1 MAIWGRTPGGA
12 FGVLAVSAV
21 VFAGLAAPAGASH
34 IPGATYTGT
43 STTGPSV
50 TFKVSANGAGIDEA
64 TLTDSGNQCSG
75 FNSSTRFYAN
85 GGMPLPISNHSFS
98 DPDFSFVF
106 DIAWQGSFSGPQSAS
121 GTITS
126 PQCTPQTLSWS
137 ATTSSPPPP
146 ACSDLSDNDGDGKVD
161 YPADPGCTGPSDNDE
176 TDPPPPPGAG
186 GGGTSER
193 CVVPNV
199 KRKRVPAAKRAIV
212 NADCRVGT
220 IGRAFSARVARGRI
234 ISQRPRAGAQR
245 PEGAKVNFVVS
256 KGPRRR

>member
-1 MAIWGRTPGGA
+1 MTRTRRIAVPTPIA
-12 FGVLAVSAV
+12 LGVLL
-21 VFAGLAAPAGASH
+21 AGLAAPAGASH

-43 STTGPSV
+43 SSTGPSV

-64 TLTDSGNQCSG
+64 TLTDSGNQCAG
-75 FNSSTRFYAN
+75 FGSSTRFYAN
-85 GGMPLPISNHSFS
+85 GGTPLPISNHSFS
-98 DPDFSFVF
+98 DPDFSFTF

-126 PQCTPQTLSWS
+126 PQCTPQTLSWT

-146 ACSDLSDNDGDGKVD
+146 
-161 YPADPGCTGPSDNDE
+161 
-176 TDPPPPPGAG
+176 PP
-186 GGGTSER
+186 ER

-199 KRKRVPAAKRAIV
+199 KRKLVPAAKRAIV
-212 NADCRVGT
+212 NADCRVGA

-234 ISQRPRAGAQR
+234 ISQSPRAGAQR